1 MWKCLKSGFFAEAFF
16 LGIFILLVYTELFR
30 TVMSSTGGSEFILP
44 AVAIPVMLIASLTSI
59 LLLIPRKAKRGAAFE
74 FLYLLCGYLLT
85 VFVLSLLHLICV
97 SSTMDIRRNLI
108 FPESDG
114 LLLLIYLLA
123 SAIAGAST
131 GLVYGTFFS
140 RGALYEE
147 QEKFV
152 YGTLSGFLTGAALIQ
167 ILSWFPFRES
177 FVCPMAGGIVFL
189 LAALINGIG
198 KSNLKF
204 TLRGVV
210 VCLFLFS
217 LAAFSAGVFL
227 MVKHAPQRFFSR
239 FLNSSI
245 GKYEFSEYGVF
256 FNGKTRKLYEYAF
269 DFDKMLVLVSSLQ
282 NNRSGQKALL
292 ITNPGTSLTVSMEI
306 MPHIEK
312 VDVLVPDAVAA
323 GVISSALFPK
333 NKIRMSTAD
342 PIEFLK
348 RKQTKYDLVVIGISD
363 IYSLAM
369 HRYYML
375 ETIQA
380 AGKKMR
386 SDGVFAMRLPNPP
399 GYSPEAVETLRRGM
413 IATVKRVFP
422 NVAYTT
428 GRTGILVASS
438 NSSLTFSPNVLE
450 KRLEK
455 LTGGRKVAPSGLFY
469 IVGNLLLSESRRAES
484 GKEVQGTESREFNP
498 EIVRLSW
505 RNNPFFSGRKF
516 EIPLK
521 LYDFMLKYYIPV
533 LAGLFFLYLLLRYF
547 LSFRLDVKMLFTSFE
562 NGFYTLGTFSLLLFL
577 FQVKTG
583 SLYANLPYLIGI
595 FSAGAI
601 SGGILSGRMENTRAM
616 HLVAGILPVVISLF
630 SLLDSRCA
638 FLSLFASSVV
648 IGICSGYAYFDF
660 RRKSGDGLFSVLI
673 PPVTLFGAS
682 FGIFVIAALAL
693 PAGGLPAAVIL
704 LCLSRIS
711 RILNG

>member
-1 MWKCLKSGFFAEAFF
+1 MWKFLKSGFFAEAFF
-16 LGIFILLVYTELFR
+16 LGIFILSVYTELFR

-44 AVAIPVMLIASLTSI
+44 AVAVPVILIASLTSI
-59 LLLIPRKAKRGAAFE
+59 LLLIPRKTRRGAAFE
-74 FLYLLCGYLLT
+74 FLYLLCGYLLA
-85 VFVLSLLHLICV
+85 VFVLNLLLLICV
-97 SSTMDIRRNLI
+97 SSTVDIRRNLI

-131 GLVYGTFFS
+131 GLIYGAFFS

-147 QEKFV
+147 NEKFI
-152 YGTLSGFLTGAALIQ
+152 YGTLSGFLTGAALLQVI
-167 ILSWFPFRES
+167 SCFSFRGS
-177 FVCPMAGGIVFL
+177 FFYPVIAGGIFL
-189 LAALINGIG
+189 VVALADGIG
-198 KSNLKF
+198 KVNLKL
-204 TLRGVV
+204 TGKGVV
-210 VCLFLFS
+210 VFLFLLC

-227 MVKHAPQRFFSR
+227 MVRHAPQRFFHR

-245 GKYEFSEYGVF
+245 GKYEFSEYGIF
-256 FNGKTRKLYEYAF
+256 LNGKTRRLYEYAF

-292 ITNPGTSLTVSMEI
+292 ITSPGTSLTVSMEI
-306 MPHIEK
+306 MPHIES
-312 VDVLVPDAVAA
+312 VDALVPDAVAA

-348 RKQTKYDLVVIGISD
+348 RKRAGYDLVVIGISE
-363 IYSLAM
+363 IYSLGM

-380 AGKKMR
+380 AEKKMKP
-386 SDGVFAMRLPNPP
+386 DAVFAMRLPNPP
-399 GYSPEAVETLRRGM
+399 GYSPEAVERMRRGI
-413 IATVKRVFP
+413 IATVKRVFR
-422 NVAYTT
+422 NVVYTA
-428 GRTGILVASS
+428 GRTGILIAS
-438 NSSLTFSPNVLE
+438 NSSNLTFSPNILE

-469 IVGNLLLSESRRAES
+469 IVGNMLLSESRNVGS
-484 GKEVQGTESREFNP
+484 GKEFQGVETSEFHP

-505 RNNPFFSGRKF
+505 RNNPFFSGKKF
-516 EIPLK
+516 EWPLK
-521 LYDFMLKYYIPV
+521 IYDFILKYYIAV
-533 LAGLFFLYLLLRYF
+533 LAGLFFVYLLLRYF

-562 NGFYTLGTFSLLLFL
+562 NGFYALGTFSMLLFL

-601 SGGILSGRMENTRAM
+601 SGGILSGRMENTRIM
-616 HLVAGILPVVISLF
+616 HLTAGILPVLISLC
-630 SLLDSRCA
+630 SMLDSRGA

-648 IGICSGYAYFDF
+648 VGICCGYAYFDF
-660 RRKSGDGLFSVLI
+660 RKKSGDGLFSVLI
-673 PPVTLFGAS
+673 PPMTLFGAS
-682 FGIFVIAALAL
+682 FGIFVVAALAL
-693 PAGGLPAAVIL
+693 PAGGLMAAVIL
-704 LCLSRIS
+704 LCLSRVS
-711 RILNG
+711 RIING